1 MAGKKLSKK
10 ERKLSDCLEDL
21 LLLPVADQENRE
33 FLNGLGIAKVK
44 TNNKMLI
51 AARLFEKAARGD
63 ISAIK
68 EIRTI
73 LTETEHLDHGRLAEI
88 IEAVKN
94 VG

>member
-1 MAGKKLSKK
+1 MAKKLSKK
-10 ERKLSDCLEDL
+10 ECKLSDCLEAL
-21 LLLPVADQENRE
+21 MSLPVVDEE
-33 FLNGLGIAKVK
+33 SKSFLIELGVSKAKS
-44 TNNKMLI
+44 NNKMLI

-73 LTETEHLDHGRLAEI
+73 MTDAEQNDRGSLADI
-88 IEAVKN
+88 IEAVRN